1 MLVKYGMVPTPF
13 KERVF
18 GGFKALCLLPDA
30 LLSSEVSSAWK
41 IKTSPSR
48 LFIKI
53 YLLKMAKE
61 KDWGNERKSDEQREL
76 PLSLANIT
84 LACA

>member
-1 MLVKYGMVPTPF
+1 MLVKYGMVPTHF

-41 IKTSPSR
+41 IKTSPLGFS
-48 LFIKI
+48 LKSI
-53 YLLKMAKE
+53 YLKWQKRKAGGMKE
-61 KDWGNERKSDEQREL
+61 NLMSGGNCL
-76 PLSLANIT
+76 
-84 LACA
+84 